1 MGDGWDGE
9 ENWGEGMSQLDGEK
23 ESESDEEARAKL
35 WKPKSVI
42 AQMFWLCVSG
52 RRRMCGNAMDHL
64 LYM

>member
-42 AQMFWLCVSG
+42 AQMF
-52 RRRMCGNAMDHL
+52 
-64 LYM
+64 